1 MSRSKVGQF
10 TEKQIEIA
18 NKLVEGYSH
27 RDIENEGIAA
37 RSYVA
42 KLRTNPEFNRYLY
55 SLLEEWKKTSRNEL
69 LLIAKQK
76 IKELITI
83 RPKKDLLDYIDYV
96 TKLTGQYAPA
106 KYELEHSYSE
116 TDIDRRFKEL
126 MAEIESQP
134 EVEGIRD
141 IRGLQDP
148 NREN

>member
-1 MSRSKVGQF
+1 MSRTKVEQF
-10 TEKQIEIA
+10 TQKQIEIA
-18 NKLVEGYSH
+18 NKLVEGYSY

-37 RSYVA
+37 KSYVA
-42 KLRTNPEFNRYLY
+42 KLRTNPEFNRYLH
-55 SLLEEWKKTSRNEL
+55 SLLEEWQKTSRNEL

-76 IKELITI
+76 IKELITTK
-83 RPKKDLLDYIDYV
+83 PKKDLLDYIDYV

-148 NREN
+148 NPED